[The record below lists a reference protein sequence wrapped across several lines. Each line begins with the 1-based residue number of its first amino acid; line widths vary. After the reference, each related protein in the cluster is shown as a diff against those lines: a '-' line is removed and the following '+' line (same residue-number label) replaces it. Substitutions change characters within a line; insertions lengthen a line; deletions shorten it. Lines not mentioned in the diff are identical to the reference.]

1 MIEGNRQQMHGCL
14 GTLQREIHP
23 DCRMH
28 IADPIAHCTAQD
40 IPGTRSKA
48 DRESNEN
55 GLSQTA
61 QEI

>member
-14 GTLQREIHP
+14 GTLQLKIHP
-23 DCRMH
+23 GCRMH

-48 DRESNEN
+48 DRQSN
-55 GLSQTA
+55 
-61 QEI
+61 